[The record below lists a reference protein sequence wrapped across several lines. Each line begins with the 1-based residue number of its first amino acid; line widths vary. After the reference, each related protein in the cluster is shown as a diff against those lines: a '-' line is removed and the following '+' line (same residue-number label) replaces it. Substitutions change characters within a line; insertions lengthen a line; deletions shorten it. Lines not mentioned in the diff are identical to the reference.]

1 MKTTS
6 RFVVLEEASVL
17 ATRSAGSDLRAILMD
32 RLQHSAHVVLD
43 FHDVPLTPS
52 FADEFLGVTIET
64 IGREQFKAR
73 VSMINL
79 SEAAKSLVRH
89 ILNSRAKAISPLP
102 LMRQHA

>member
-1 MKTTS
+1 MMTTS
-6 RFVVLEEASVL
+6 RFVILEEASVL
-17 ATRSAGSDLRAILMD
+17 ATRSAGRDLRAILMD
-32 RLQHSAHVVLD
+32 RLQDSAHVVLD

-64 IGREQFKAR
+64 IGREQFKQR
-73 VSMINL
+73 VTMVNL

-89 ILNSRAKAISPLP
+89 ILNSRARAANPPP